1 MLRALDTT
9 EPLDRYLNMK
19 AEIRRLTDEMKELEP
34 LILDALMDEPE
45 ETCDYLGCR
54 MTVGR
59 RRTYEYSEVVERRQ
73 EELKAMKKLEEANGT
88 AEVVR
93 HTGFVIVTQLK
104 RGVPPFSQ

>member
-9 EPLDRYLNMK
+9 EPLERYLTLK

-54 MTVGR
+54 LTVRR
-59 RRTYEYSEVVERRQ
+59 RRTYEYSGRVERMKQ
-73 EELKAMKKLEEANGT
+73 ELQGLKKQEEANGT
-88 AEVVR
+88 ATLVR
-93 HTGFVIVTQLK
+93 HTGFVVVHALSART
-104 RGVPPFSQ
+104 